1 MHEAS
6 YIVVMAEFMQV
17 TPIIPMTGIEVA
29 TQEREHTIKI
39 HHIAGLQFTI
49 SVCLLQAFT
58 ILCNEF
64 HFLPLCLTSYMHGY
78 CYT

>member
-17 TPIIPMTGIEVA
+17 TPITPMTGIEVA
-29 TQEREHTIKI
+29 IQEREI
-39 HHIAGLQFTI
+39 HYKNSSYAGLQFTI
-49 SVCLLQAFT
+49 NVCLVHAFT

-64 HFLPLCLTSYMHGY
+64 YFLPLCLIKHT
-78 CYT
+78 